1 MIGILARMWGGL
13 KHRVWRALLVFVVLL
28 FCLEGQTSYQAF
40 VNARRQALLARY
52 FEKERWHRLRFEQ
65 AAECLPGTA
74 AVLIGDSLTAFFR
87 PHWPGPARVVN
98 MGISGDYSS
107 GVFMRLASVVT
118 CRPRQVFVM
127 IGINDI
133 LAQVP
138 IAELQANHLRIIR
151 MLRQHTPETQV
162 HVQSVLPTVD
172 RLGRL
177 TASAEFN
184 EQVGA
189 LNRFL
194 AGQATTEGFVFIDLA
209 HLTDGAG
216 QLRPELTPDGIHLNG
231 DGYALWYQ
239 SLKPYLATEPVKLP
253 F

>member
-1 MIGILARMWGGL
+1 
-13 KHRVWRALLVFVVLL
+13 
-28 FCLEGQTSYQAF
+28 
-40 VNARRQALLARY
+40 
-52 FEKERWHRLRFEQ
+52 
-65 AAECLPGTA
+65 
-74 AVLIGDSLTAFFR
+74 
-87 PHWPGPARVVN
+87 
-98 MGISGDYSS
+98 
-107 GVFMRLASVVT
+107 VVT

-162 HVQSVLPTVD
+162 YVQSVLPTVD